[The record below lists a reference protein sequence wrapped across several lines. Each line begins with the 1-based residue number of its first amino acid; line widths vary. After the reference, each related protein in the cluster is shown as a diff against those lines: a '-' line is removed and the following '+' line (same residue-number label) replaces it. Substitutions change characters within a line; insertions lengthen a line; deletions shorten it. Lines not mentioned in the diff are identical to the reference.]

1 MRKFKITS
9 RKKAQVSEQCRMHNN
24 PGSCDLNYM
33 EATIGDVGLLYKGLG
48 VVGEVSI
55 GGSKQTVDTLPGN
68 GGK

>member
-9 RKKAQVSEQCRMHNN
+9 RKKAQVSEHAACINN

-48 VVGEVSI
+48 VVRSRR
-55 GGSKQTVDTLPGN
+55 S
-68 GGK
+68 

>member
-1 MRKFKITS
+1 
-9 RKKAQVSEQCRMHNN
+9 MHNN